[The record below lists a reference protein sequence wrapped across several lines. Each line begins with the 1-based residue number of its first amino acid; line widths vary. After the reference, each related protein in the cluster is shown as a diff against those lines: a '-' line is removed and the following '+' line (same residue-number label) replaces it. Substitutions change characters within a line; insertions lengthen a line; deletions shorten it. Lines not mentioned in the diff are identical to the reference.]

1 MKMCVMLTSIT
12 CKPSSFIM
20 QDRSSSYACVSRH
33 DSLYSRPW
41 KWSGIFFLKSKR
53 KTKLEWLKY
62 FFVYCR
68 HLMTSNE
75 KSIVDGCVCFWQII
89 YLLVYLWQI
98 IEQTS
103 LTLIFTHYVTQ
114 YVKLDTNWDM
124 IDFIKGLI
132 MACKKA
138 LDVIVASLLH
148 HLANASLGLFV

>member
-1 MKMCVMLTSIT
+1 MAVYAFGK
-12 CKPSSFIM
+12 SF
-20 QDRSSSYACVSRH
+20 
-33 DSLYSRPW
+33 
-41 KWSGIFFLKSKR
+41 
-53 KTKLEWLKY
+53 T
-62 FFVYCR
+62 
-68 HLMTSNE
+68 
-75 KSIVDGCVCFWQII
+75 
-89 YLLVYLWQI
+89 YLLYLWQI

-148 HLANASLGLFV
+148 HLANASLGIFV